1 MESSE
6 FFFEPGCQARS
17 SPPRKCHLMDNPSPI
32 RPLAI
37 CRAGPARRGVQPYIC
52 ACGSKGCLFVPHSQ
66 PAHVPPP
73 NSSKGKSAPTPPH
86 PIQSWGTLLQP
97 LFLNTACLRRGV
109 PFGEERS
116 WGRDLRGK
124 SEDYRGIVTF
134 LSLSPS
140 STPSQ
145 SNPSPRKWKFRI
157 TMRPRGRGSGQSF
170 CPSPTGFSI
179 RKTCGTPLSPS
190 LPWSPFISA
199 ELLLPLPRPHI
210 PGRRLWQVL
219 KASQLLPVR
228 LGHGNKLLAD
238 GDSHRDP
245 RDQGTIVNF

>member
-1 MESSE
+1 M
-6 FFFEPGCQARS
+6 PGCQARS

-37 CRAGPARRGVQPYIC
+37 CRAGPARRGVQRYIC

-66 PAHVPPP
+66 PAQRPAA
-73 NSSKGKSAPTPPH
+73 KLIQRKECPH
-86 PIQSWGTLLQP
+86 PAPSIQSWGTLLQP

-124 SEDYRGIVTF
+124 LEDYRGIVTF

-145 SNPSPRKWKFRI
+145 SNPSLRKWKFRI
-157 TMRPRGRGSGQSF
+157 TIRPRGRGYGQNF
-170 CPSPTGFSI
+170 CPSPPGFSI
-179 RKTCGTPLSPS
+179 RKTCGTPLAHLSLGVLLSQQSCYSHSPDLTFLEGGFGKS
-190 LPWSPFISA
+190 
-199 ELLLPLPRPHI
+199 
-210 PGRRLWQVL
+210 
-219 KASQLLPVR
+219 
-228 LGHGNKLLAD
+228 
-238 GDSHRDP
+238 
-245 RDQGTIVNF
+245 